1 MTKSA
6 ALYFLVICAPIAL
19 VLEFAHSEPLLVLI
33 FAAIGLIPLA
43 KLIGQSTEHLATHYG
58 PTVAS
63 LLNVTFGN
71 AAEIIIGITAISAG
85 LLNLVKAS
93 IIGSIIGN
101 ILLVFGLS
109 LIAGGLKH
117 KEQFFNK
124 ENTGYQSSMLFLA
137 IIGLAVPT
145 ILATTATEV
154 RHQGIIQIISD
165 VLAFVLLGVYIASI
179 IFTFVTHKHL
189 FSMSS
194 IEREEKNDD
203 VRRNHGSKISQDLDD
218 RVRSNNLYWS
228 KKRSIILLVASIIGV
243 VIVSE
248 VLVSSVEVTIKKF
261 GLGEMFIGA
270 IIVGLVGNAA
280 EHSSAIMLA
289 RKDKLDLSIG
299 IAAGSGTQ
307 VAIFVVPILVI
318 AGIVVDRH
326 FSLVFTIY
334 EFAVVFLSSLIL
346 ILIAHDGK
354 SNWFEGIMLIA
365 VYSPA
370 SLYSMLYVVSNHFA
384 SVFLILRIVAVRYLA
399 NDVAH
404 STDNELF
411 YRPLGCQKSVFA
423 RT

>member
-6 ALYFLVICAPIAL
+6 ALYLLVICAPIAL
-19 VLEFAHSEPLLVLI
+19 LLEFTHSEPLLVFI

-71 AAEIIIGITAISAG
+71 AAEIIIGIVAISAG

-109 LIAGGLKH
+109 LIVGGLKH

-145 ILATTATEV
+145 ILAATTTKV
-154 RHQGIIQIISD
+154 GHQGNIESIS
-165 VLAFVLLGVYIASI
+165 VCVAFVLLGVYIAST
-179 IFTFVTHKHL
+179 IFTFITHKHL
-189 FSMSS
+189 FS
-194 IEREEKNDD
+194 ITPVEREKNDD
-203 VRRNHGSKISQDLDD
+203 GRNHDSKFSQDLDE
-218 RVRSNNLYWS
+218 RVQSNDLHWN
-228 KKRSIILLVASIIGV
+228 KKRSFTLLVASLIGV

-261 GLGEMFIGA
+261 GFSEMFVGA
-270 IIVGLVGNAA
+270 IIVGVVGNAA

-318 AGIVVDRH
+318 AGIVVNRRFD
-326 FSLVFTIY
+326 LVFTIY
-334 EFAVVFLSSLIL
+334 ELAVVFLSAIIL
-346 ILIAHDGK
+346 NLIAHDGK
-354 SNWFEGIMLIA
+354 SNWFEGIMLTA
-365 VYSPA
+365 VY
-370 SLYSMLYVVSNHFA
+370 
-384 SVFLILRIVAVRYLA
+384 IIVAVGFFFIR
-399 NDVAH
+399 
-404 STDNELF
+404 
-411 YRPLGCQKSVFA
+411 
-423 RT
+423 

>member
-6 ALYFLVICAPIAL
+6 ALYFLVICAPISL
-19 VLEFAHSEPLLVLI
+19 LLEFTHSEPLLVFT

-43 KLIGQSTEHLATHYG
+43 KLIGQSTENLATHYG

-71 AAEIIIGITAISAG
+71 AAEIIIGIAAISAG

-109 LIAGGLKH
+109 LIVGGLKH

-145 ILATTATEV
+145 ILAATATEV
-154 RHQGIIQIISD
+154 GHQGNIQIISD

-179 IFTFVTHKHL
+179 IFTFFTHKHL
-189 FSMSS
+189 FLMTSM
-194 IEREEKNDD
+194 EREEKNNGE
-203 VRRNHGSKISQDLDD
+203 RRNQGSKISQDDA
-218 RVRSNNLYWS
+218 SNDLYWS
-228 KKRSIILLVASIIGV
+228 KKRSIILLGASIIGV
-243 VIVSE
+243 IIVSE
-248 VLVSSVEVTIKKF
+248 VLVSSVEVTVKKF
-261 GLGEMFIGA
+261 GFSEIFVGA
-270 IIVGLVGNAA
+270 IIVGIVGNAA

-318 AGIVVDRH
+318 AGIVLNRH
-326 FSLVFTIY
+326 FNLVFTIY
-334 EFAVVFLSSLIL
+334 ELAVVFLSAIIL
-346 ILIAHDGK
+346 NLIAHDGK
-354 SNWFEGIMLIA
+354 SNWFEGIMLTAVYIIIA
-365 VYSPA
+365 VG
-370 SLYSMLYVVSNHFA
+370 F
-384 SVFLILRIVAVRYLA
+384 FFIR
-399 NDVAH
+399 
-404 STDNELF
+404 
-411 YRPLGCQKSVFA
+411 
-423 RT
+423 

>member
-19 VLEFAHSEPLLVLI
+19 LLDFTRSEPLLVFI

-145 ILATTATEV
+145 ILAITATEV
-154 RHQGIIQIISD
+154 RHHGIIQIISD
-165 VLAFVLLGVYIASI
+165 VLAFVLLGVYISSI
-179 IFTFVTHKHL
+179 IFTFFTHKHL

-194 IEREEKNDD
+194 MERGEKNDGEK
-203 VRRNHGSKISQDLDD
+203 RNQGSKISQDLYD
-218 RVRSNNLYWS
+218 RVKSNDLYWS
-228 KKRSIILLVASIIGV
+228 KKRSIILLGASIIGV

-248 VLVSSVEVTIKKF
+248 VLVISVEVIIKKF
-261 GLGEMFIGA
+261 GFSEMFIGA
-270 IIVGLVGNAA
+270 IIVGVVGNAA

-307 VAIFVVPILVI
+307 VAIFVVPILVV
-318 AGIVVDRH
+318 AGIVADRH
-326 FSLVFTIY
+326 FNLVFTIY
-334 EFAVVFLSSLIL
+334 ELAVVFLSALIL
-346 ILIAHDGK
+346 NLIAHDGK
-354 SNWFEGIMLIA
+354 GNWFEGIMLTAVYIIIA
-365 VYSPA
+365 VG
-370 SLYSMLYVVSNHFA
+370 F
-384 SVFLILRIVAVRYLA
+384 FFIR
-399 NDVAH
+399 
-404 STDNELF
+404 
-411 YRPLGCQKSVFA
+411 
-423 RT
+423 